1 MGVHESLI
9 PAPGERCQGNRSSPS
24 PRPQLTAPVQALGNL
39 SAAGKTNEVDQQ
51 ESVLVHPTVM
61 VLVEKY
67 EVQEDMCAR
76 TSSMQTFSI
85 SMHTG
90 KYIEPCMRIF
100 KLTSR
105 ECKMGHSDKL

>member
-1 MGVHESLI
+1 M
-9 PAPGERCQGNRSSPS
+9 
-24 PRPQLTAPVQALGNL
+24 
-39 SAAGKTNEVDQQ
+39 
-51 ESVLVHPTVM
+51 LVHPTVM